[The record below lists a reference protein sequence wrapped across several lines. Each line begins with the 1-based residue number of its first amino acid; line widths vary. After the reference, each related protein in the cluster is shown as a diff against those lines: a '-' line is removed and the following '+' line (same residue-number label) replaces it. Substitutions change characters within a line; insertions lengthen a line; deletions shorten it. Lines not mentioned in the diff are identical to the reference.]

1 MDANPP
7 TRSVVPPDGC
17 PAIRVVMMPRDTN
30 GQGTIFGGV
39 ILSYID
45 QAGFVE
51 ACRQASHHYVTVCMN
66 KVEFRDAVFVGD
78 ILSLFAET
86 LRIGR
91 SSILVRVQAFA
102 QRTTGTPETILVT
115 DAEVTF
121 VAVDEHRRPTPIKPI
136 K

>member
-1 MDANPP
+1 MSNAASSPL
-7 TRSVVPPDGC
+7 PPDGC

-51 ACRQASHHYVTVCMN
+51 ASRQAPHRYVTVSMN
-66 KVEFRDAVFVGD
+66 KIDFKAPVFVGD
-78 ILSLFAET
+78 ILSLYGET

-91 SSILVRVQAFA
+91 SSILVRVKAYA
-102 QRTTGTPETILVT
+102 QRTGMPSEVIQVT
-115 DAEVTF
+115 EAEVTF
-121 VAVDEHRRPTPIKPI
+121 VAIDEAHQPMPIHPKP
-136 K
+136 